1 MEKLFFDLLYCVLY
15 GVIVWAAHAIVKD
28 VLPFVRAKLAST
40 QYSWAAEIIENT
52 VRAYEQMI
60 VGPNMGEERYKL
72 VVDQVTKELNKL
84 GINLTNQQILTLVE
98 AAVQVMN
105 SEKLVVEPLEPLI
118 GTVKE
123 TTRLLRSVEE
133 KPNE

>member
-52 VRAYEQMI
+52 VRAYEQLI

-98 AAVQVMN
+98 AAVQIMN

-118 GTVKE
+118 GTVEE
-123 TTRLLRSVEE
+123 TS
-133 KPNE
+133 NE

>member
-40 QYSWAAEIIENT
+40 QYSWAAEIITNT

-118 GTVKE
+118 GTV
-123 TTRLLRSVEE
+123 EE

>member
-1 MEKLFFDLLYCVLY
+1 MMEKLFFDLLYCVLY

-52 VRAYEQMI
+52 VRAYEQLV

-84 GINLTNQQILTLVE
+84 GINLTNQQILTLIE

-118 GTVKE
+118 GTVEE
-123 TTRLLRSVEE
+123 TS
-133 KPNE
+133 NE

>member
-15 GVIVWAAHAIVKD
+15 GVIVWAAHAIVKE

-60 VGPNMGEERYKL
+60 IGPNMGEERYRL
-72 VVDQVTKELNKL
+72 VVEQVTKELNKL
-84 GINLTNQQILTLVE
+84 GIELTKNQIMTLVE

-105 SEKLVVEPLEPLI
+105 SEKLVVEPIESAI
-118 GTVKE
+118 G
-123 TTRLLRSVEE
+123 SIEE

>member
-1 MEKLFFDLLYCVLY
+1 MEKLFFDFLYCIIY

-40 QYSWAAEIIENT
+40 QYSWAAEIIEHT

-60 VGPNMGEERYKL
+60 VGSNMGEERYKL
-72 VVDQVTKELNKL
+72 VVDQVTKELHKL
-84 GINLTNQQILTLVE
+84 GINLTKQQIITLIE

-105 SEKLVVEPLEPLI
+105 SEKLVVEPLEPCI
-118 GTVKE
+118 GTVEE
-123 TTRLLRSVEE
+123 TS
-133 KPNE
+133 NE

>member
-1 MEKLFFDLLYCVLY
+1 MMEKLFFDLLYCVLY

-52 VRAYEQMI
+52 VRAYEQLI

-84 GINLTNQQILTLVE
+84 GINLTNQQILTLIE

-118 GTVKE
+118 GTVEE
-123 TTRLLRSVEE
+123 TS
-133 KPNE
+133 NE

>member
-15 GVIVWAAHAIVKD
+15 GVIVWAAHAIVKE

-60 VGPNMGEERYKL
+60 IGPNMGEERYRL
-72 VVDQVTKELNKL
+72 VVEQVTKELNKL
-84 GINLTNQQILTLVE
+84 GIELTKNQIMTLVE

-105 SEKLVVEPLEPLI
+105 SEKLVVEPIESAI
-118 GTVKE
+118 GTI
-123 TTRLLRSVEE
+123 EE

>member
-1 MEKLFFDLLYCVLY
+1 MMEKLFFDLLYCVLY

-40 QYSWAAEIIENT
+40 QYSWAAEIIEHT
-52 VRAYEQMI
+52 VRAYEQLI

-84 GINLTNQQILTLVE
+84 GINLTNQQILTLIE

-105 SEKLVVEPLEPLI
+105 SEKLIVEPLEPLI
-118 GTVKE
+118 GTV
-123 TTRLLRSVEE
+123 EE

>member
-15 GVIVWAAHAIVKD
+15 GVIIWAAHTIVRD

-52 VRAYEQMI
+52 VRAYEQLI
-60 VGPNMGEERYKL
+60 VGPNMGEERYRL
-72 VVDQVTKELNKL
+72 VIEQVTKELNKL
-84 GINLTNQQILTLVE
+84 GIELTSNQIMTLVE

-105 SEKLVVEPLEPLI
+105 SEKLVVEPLEPHI
-118 GTVKE
+118 GTI
-123 TTRLLRSVEE
+123 EE

>member
-118 GTVKE
+118 GTV
-123 TTRLLRSVEE
+123 EE
-133 KPNE
+133 KLNE